1 MRIPFLTFIG
11 LLIGLQTGNSQIKI
25 SLSALQEDLNI
36 VQEII
41 LGLSPKLTES
51 DRLQIQMVLD
61 QKKKELDSDSLTTLT
76 FLNFLMDIDINSKFD
91 EHAQWNLTEEFLM
104 PILEKGHLFPLPIKI
119 IGSKMVVNDTTVDLP
134 YGAIIHSINGE
145 PIDTLMKS
153 VDSDYQETFAQ
164 RQMEF
169 QFSIMYL
176 IREGSAE
183 SYVMK
188 YSLPNDP
195 SHLLEKSIKGID
207 LDTYQKTFSDTVFP
221 LNKEGL
227 SNFIYTRHFEEEH
240 TFYLKLNSF
249 NWYEDSPKK
258 VSIFPKSVYKK
269 FNQRFA
275 SLFEEMAKLAIE
287 HLIIDLRFNQGGN
300 VKIPGLL
307 YSYLAQEAF
316 NESLLLK
323 IQDFEIPHV
332 EHLNKIEG
340 KENITSKDIAHFI
353 KKIQKEFMKKN
364 DSTELWTLS
373 KNEVRNPKKSSF
385 DGNVYLLVGGRSL
398 SASSYFT
405 ALFKA
410 HERGMI
416 VGEQMGGSYRSLT
429 AGKMLT
435 YQLPNTKIELATPIM
450 VVDFSEE
457 LYQKID
463 DEKITPDLIFSDDE
477 TYQYFLEKKDLEM
490 ERVFQRIK
498 KPN

>member
-36 VQEII
+36 VQEIT

-61 QKKKELDSDSLTTLT
+61 QKKKELDSDSLTTLA
-76 FLNFLMDIDINSKFD
+76 FFNFLIDIDINSKFD
-91 EHAQWNLTEEFLM
+91 EHAQWNLTEKFLM
-104 PILEKGHLFPLPIKI
+104 PILEKGNLFPLPIKI

-153 VDSDYQETFAQ
+153 VDRDYQETFAQ

-176 IREGSAE
+176 IRKGSAE

-188 YSLPNDP
+188 YSLPTEP
-195 SHLLEKSIKGID
+195 SHILEKSIKGID
-207 LDTYQKTFSDTVFP
+207 FDTYQKTFSDTVFP

-227 SNFIYTRHFEEEH
+227 SNFVYSRHFEEERI
-240 TFYLKLNSF
+240 FYLKLNSF
-249 NWYEDSPKK
+249 NWYENSPKK

-269 FNQRFA
+269 FNQHFA
-275 SLFEEMAKLAIE
+275 SLFKEMAELAVE

-323 IQDFEIPHV
+323 IQNFDIPHV

-340 KENITSKDIAHFI
+340 QENITSKDVAQFI
-353 KKIQKEFMKKN
+353 KKMRKEFKKKN

-373 KNEVRNPKKSSF
+373 ENEVRQPKKSSF

-405 ALFKA
+405 ALFKS

-416 VGEQMGGSYRSLT
+416 IGEQMGGSYRSLT

-435 YQLPNTKIELATPIM
+435 YQLPNTKIELAAPIM
-450 VVDFSEE
+450 VVDFADE

-463 DEKITPDLIFSDDE
+463 EEKITPDLIFSDDE

-490 ERVFQRIK
+490 ERVFQLIK
-498 KPN
+498 EPN